1 VHEAIQLQ
9 AQVGPANDGWETDR
23 RGVYAR
29 GAKFVTGKRG
39 AGELAVN
46 LADVEAAAGRIAE
59 YIHRTPV
66 IHSEQLNRLC
76 DSELFFKCEN
86 LQKVGAFK
94 ARGASNAVFSLD
106 AGQVRAGVATHS
118 SGNHAA
124 ALARAAGLR
133 GVPAHIVMP
142 ENAPQVKKDATRAY
156 GGQIVECAATLAARE
171 SALEEVVARTGA
183 TVVHPYDN
191 AEVIAGQGTVA
202 LELLEQLQ
210 DIDVVVVP
218 VGGGGL
224 LAGVAVAVK
233 SLRPQIEVV
242 AAEPAGADDAFRS
255 FGLGQLQPQT
265 NPQTIA
271 DGLLT
276 SLGQRNFP
284 IIQAF
289 VDTIVTVEEETI
301 VRAMQ
306 LQWTRLK
313 SVVEPSGA
321 VSFAAVLEYPER
333 FRGRRVA
340 VVISGGNI
348 DLSNL
353 PW

>member
-1 VHEAIQLQ
+1 VSTAS
-9 AQVGPANDGWETDR
+9 
-23 RGVYAR
+23 
-29 GAKFVTGKRG
+29 
-39 AGELAVN
+39 LAVA
-46 LADVEAAAGRIAE
+46 LADIQAAALRIAAHV
-59 YIHRTPV
+59 HRTPLV
-66 IHSEQLNRLC
+66 HSQLLNRLC
-76 DSELFFKCEN
+76 GSELFFKCEN

-94 ARGASNAVFSLD
+94 ARGASNAVF
-106 AGQVRAGVATHS
+106 AMTEEQVRAGVATHS

-124 ALARAAGLR
+124 ALARAASLR

-142 ENAPQVKKDATRAY
+142 RNAPQVKKEATVAY
-156 GGQIVECAATLAARE
+156 GGRIIECEANLAARE
-171 SALEEVVARTGA
+171 STLEEVVAGTGA
-183 TVVHPYDN
+183 AVVHPYDN
-191 AEVIAGQGTVA
+191 ADVIAGQGTVG
-202 LELLEQLQ
+202 LELIEQLENM
-210 DIDVVVVP
+210 DVVVVP

-224 LAGVAVAVK
+224 LAGVAIAIK
-233 SLRPQIEVV
+233 SLCPGIEVV

-255 FGLGQLQPQT
+255 FGLGQLVPQT

-276 SLGQRNFP
+276 SLGERNFP

-289 VDTIVTVEEETI
+289 VDTIVTVEEENI

-306 LQWTRLK
+306 LQWSRLK

-321 VSFAAVLEYPER
+321 VSFAAVLEHPER
-333 FRGRRVA
+333 FRGRRVG
-340 VVISGGNI
+340 VVISGGNL

>member
-1 VHEAIQLQ
+1 M
-9 AQVGPANDGWETDR
+9 GKN
-23 RGVYAR
+23 
-29 GAKFVTGKRG
+29 VTAEK
-39 AGELAVN
+39 LAVG
-46 LADVEAAAGRIAE
+46 LADIQAAAQRIADH
-59 YIHRTPV
+59 IHRTPL

-94 ARGASNAVFSLD
+94 ARGASNAVF
-106 AGQVRAGVATHS
+106 AMAEEQVQAGVATHS

-133 GVPAHIVMP
+133 AVPAHIVMP
-142 ENAPQVKKDATRAY
+142 ENAPQVKKDATLAY
-156 GGQIVECAATLAARE
+156 GGRIVECEATLAARE
-171 SALEEVVARTGA
+171 STLKQVVSETGA

-191 AEVIAGQGTVA
+191 ADVIAGQGTVG
-202 LELLEQLQ
+202 LELLEQLENM
-210 DIDVVVVP
+210 DVVVVP

-224 LAGVAVAVK
+224 LAGVAIAVK
-233 SLRPQIEVV
+233 SLQPGIEVV

-255 FGLGQLQPQT
+255 FGLGQLLPQT
-265 NPQTIA
+265 NPRTIA

-284 IIQAF
+284 IIQAY
-289 VDTIVTVEEETI
+289 VDTIVTVEEESI

-306 LQWTRLK
+306 LQWSRLK

-333 FRGRRVA
+333 FRGRRVG
-340 VVISGGNI
+340 VVISGGNL